1 MISSRLGSRAN
12 LAVLGEA
19 LRNTVIIAP
28 DRPTRIRRTILFF
41 VLSLGLPNLAFGAS
55 PEESARAL
63 AAKIAAALPARE
75 NVSCEIRNV
84 SSLSPD
90 AVARIDQALETGL
103 RDQGVRCAASGAE
116 VTVVVTL
123 SENLKNLVWTAEV
136 HKGESS
142 QVVLITVE
150 RASEDRAISTAMPVT
165 IHSEKFWEGPEHIL
179 DAGEVS
185 NGTGKSWLV
194 LLFPDGV
201 RIQDKQTGV
210 AAATGIKSLQSANR
224 DPWGNLN
231 VEPGGNSIG
240 ILLAPRMCTVDLEA
254 LDFSGCLSSEA
265 PSSAPLGGRIPVIF
279 DTAPPGPPPPG
290 KGTMIE
296 MQPACGG
303 SNEFLAT
310 GGRDYTQTDSIQ
322 VFEEKS
328 SGGAA
333 SAASPVSAELDFP
346 GPVMALHAVSPT
358 PRAVVRNLTT
368 GNYEA
373 YRLSFTCGQ

>member
-1 MISSRLGSRAN
+1 
-12 LAVLGEA
+12 
-19 LRNTVIIAP
+19 
-28 DRPTRIRRTILFF
+28 
-41 VLSLGLPNLAFGAS
+41 
-55 PEESARAL
+55 
-63 AAKIAAALPARE
+63 
-75 NVSCEIRNV
+75 
-84 SSLSPD
+84 
-90 AVARIDQALETGL
+90 
-103 RDQGVRCAASGAE
+103 
-116 VTVVVTL
+116 
-123 SENLKNLVWTAEV
+123 
-136 HKGESS
+136 
-142 QVVLITVE
+142 
-150 RASEDRAISTAMPVT
+150 
-165 IHSEKFWEGPEHIL
+165 
-179 DAGEVS
+179 
-185 NGTGKSWLV
+185 
-194 LLFPDGV
+194 
-201 RIQDKQTGV
+201 
-210 AAATGIKSLQSANR
+210 
-224 DPWGNLN
+224 
-231 VEPGGNSIG
+231 
-240 ILLAPRMCTVDLEA
+240 MCTVDLEA